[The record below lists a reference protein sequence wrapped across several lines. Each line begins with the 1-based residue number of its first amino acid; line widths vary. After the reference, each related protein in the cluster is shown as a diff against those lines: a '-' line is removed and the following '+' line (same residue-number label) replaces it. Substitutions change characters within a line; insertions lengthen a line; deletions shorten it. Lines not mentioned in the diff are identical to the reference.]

1 MDKVGENLWISA
13 GKIDQVIPS
22 LSPELST
29 EHMFVERMFDFPAQ
43 KFRGKNRTYVRP
55 RRKKSS
61 VVARVARAPRS
72 GSVGGRAGGERA
84 RIFGAGGGG
93 GEGRRREFSGR
104 IFRGDFGNFLGG
116 PATAGKFGEL
126 KFQIR

>member
-1 MDKVGENLWISA
+1 
-13 GKIDQVIPS
+13 
-22 LSPELST
+22 
-29 EHMFVERMFDFPAQ
+29 MFGA
-43 KFRGKNRTYVRP
+43 

-61 VVARVARAPRS
+61 VPARVARARPS

-84 RIFGAGGGG
+84 RIFGACGGGGG

-104 IFRGDFGNFLGG
+104 IFRGEFGNFLGG
-116 PATAGKFGEL
+116 PAIAGKFREL